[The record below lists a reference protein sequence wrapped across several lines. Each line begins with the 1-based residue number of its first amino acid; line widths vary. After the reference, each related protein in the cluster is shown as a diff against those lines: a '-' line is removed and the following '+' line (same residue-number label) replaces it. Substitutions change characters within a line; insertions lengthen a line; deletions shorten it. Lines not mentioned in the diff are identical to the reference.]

1 MPVRK
6 FGMMVNTER
15 VMKYPSSFSEY
26 VALFQDPKV
35 YMSEIGFPKGTKKE
49 ITVAVAGYK
58 YDVYTFEGR
67 IMGAIPRAKNASRAA
82 TIRTGIEAKYQTPYS
97 VFAFKLYD
105 SVSVLIAALE
115 TAKDDVSMLLKAI
128 GGATDRCA
136 CCGADLTDP
145 LSVARGIGPECY
157 KKIWVSRD
165 DVREVMKRR
174 VKVAA

>member
-1 MPVRK
+1 
-6 FGMMVNTER
+6 
-15 VMKYPSSFSEY
+15 MKYPQTFDEY
-26 VALFQDPKV
+26 LALFRDPRV
-35 YMSEIGFPKGTKKE
+35 YASEIGYPKGTRKE

-67 IMGAIPRAKNASRAA
+67 IMGAIPRAKNAYRAA
-82 TIRTGIEAKYQTPYS
+82 TIRMGVEAKYATQYS
-97 VFAFKLYD
+97 VFAYKLYD
-105 SVSVLIAALE
+105 SASVLIVAME

-165 DVREVMKRR
+165 DVKEVMKRR

>member
-1 MPVRK
+1 
-6 FGMMVNTER
+6 
-15 VMKYPSSFSEY
+15 MKYPQTFNEY

-35 YMSEIGFPKGTKKE
+35 YKSEIGFPKGTSKA

-67 IMGAIPRAKNASRAA
+67 IMGAIPRAKNADRAV
-82 TIRTGIEAKYQTPYS
+82 TVRTGILPKYITQYS
-97 VFAFKLYD
+97 VYSYKLLD
-105 SVSVLIAALE
+105 SVTVLIAAME
-115 TAKDDVSMLLKAI
+115 TANDDVSMLLKAI

-165 DVREVMKRR
+165 DVKEVMKRR